1 MGLTLSYP
9 LVNRSATS
17 RLTASR
23 LLVAQTLLDIKDL
36 EKKIVVEVRE
46 AVRQIK
52 TEAKRVQAAGL
63 ARELAQK
70 KLDAEE
76 KKFEVGLSTSF
87 NVLEFQEDLVEEQS
101 NEIRAIIDHRKSR
114 IRLRQVRA
122 TTLDAHN
129 IQMST
134 DLDKDS

>member
-1 MGLTLSYP
+1 MSYP
-9 LVNRSATS
+9 LGNRSAKS

-23 LLVAQTLLDIKDL
+23 LQVAQTLLDIKDL

-52 TEAKRVQAAGL
+52 TEAKRVQAAGI
-63 ARELAQK
+63 ARKLAQR

-87 NVLEFQEDLVEEQS
+87 NVLEFQEDLVIDEII
-101 NEIRAIIDHRKSR
+101 EIRAILDHRKSR
-114 IRLRQVRA
+114 IRLRQVMA
-122 TTLDAHN
+122 TTLDSHN

-134 DLDKDS
+134 DIDQDS